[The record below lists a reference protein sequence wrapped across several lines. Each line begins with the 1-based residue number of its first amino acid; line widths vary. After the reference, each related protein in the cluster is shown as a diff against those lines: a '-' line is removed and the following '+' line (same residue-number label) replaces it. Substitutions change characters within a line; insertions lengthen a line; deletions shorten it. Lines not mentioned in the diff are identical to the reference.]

1 VVARLADLGDP
12 GAREFFVG
20 DGDWPFRGFLVQ
32 VDGALRAYA
41 NVCPHK
47 RHPLNLTDDEFLVP
61 GQKLLHCASHGA
73 LFEPE
78 SASPSSAPAR
88 GARSLRWNAHRER
101 RDPGEGRAPSD
112 DLFQGLRTLEQD
124 PRNRALHPLVAVTKS
139 AVVEALVLSSF
150 SGRSSVSHPR
160 SRTSLPASMG
170 SAPFRASRPRQFLNG
185 AVSAGSTVRSL
196 SSTAT
201 TSKVLPSPCGTSSPL
216 PGPGVKSALAHVHGP
231 CDLSFYSAFAY
242 VDFWGNQL

>member
-1 VVARLADLGDP
+1 MSDGFRVVARLADLGDP

-78 SASPSSAPAR
+78 SGLCVFGPCA
-88 GARSLRWNAHRER
+88 GRSLTALECRIEN
-101 RDPGEGRAPSD
+101 GEI
-112 DLFQGLRTLEQD
+112 
-124 PRNRALHPLVAVTKS
+124 LVRIGDMPN
-139 AVVEALVLSSF
+139 F
-150 SGRSSVSHPR
+150 
-160 SRTSLPASMG
+160 
-170 SAPFRASRPRQFLNG
+170 
-185 AVSAGSTVRSL
+185 
-196 SSTAT
+196 
-201 TSKVLPSPCGTSSPL
+201 
-216 PGPGVKSALAHVHGP
+216 
-231 CDLSFYSAFAY
+231 
-242 VDFWGNQL
+242 